1 MATVIRLKR
10 GGRTHAPYYRMV
22 VVDSR
27 AKITGR
33 VIEELG
39 IYQPCARPE
48 PKVTVNEE
56 QALHWLGKGAQ
67 PSNTARDILSRMGI
81 MAKFVGSTPPAAG
94 ASVEEAATA
103 DAAKDDAAAVESPVS
118 DGPSEEKTDEDTPEA

>member
-27 AKITGR
+27 AKLTGR

-67 PSNTARDILSRMGI
+67 PSNTARNILSRLGV
-81 MAKFVGSTPPAAG
+81 MAKFDGSNPVAASG
-94 ASVEEAATA
+94 EE
-103 DAAKDDAAAVESPVS
+103 DAPTEDAPS
-118 DGPSEEKTDEDTPEA
+118 DGATTEDAPSDGAPENGVKEEEKPEA